1 MRDTGAHLGGRLAA
15 PGRLQGEDWVDTR
28 PQGRLQG
35 EIFLLGINI
44 VKFQFQE
51 ELLVRFEPEF

>member
-1 MRDTGAHLGGRLAA
+1 MNLVK
-15 PGRLQGEDWVDTR
+15 LQFPEELLVR
-28 PQGRLQG
+28 FEPEF

-51 ELLVRFEPEF
+51 DLLVRFEPDF